1 MGKLFPVFVAPVSPA
16 AQNGTD
22 FYLLPN
28 RAVSKARLVLAECL
42 GIPGK
47 PMPGKGRVLSGL
59 KSRGPGA
66 SAIVFRLCTVV
77 NPFKNMQKPARPP
90 IKQSDLIIH
99 KV

>member
-28 RAVSKARLVLAECL
+28 RGVSKAQLVLAECL

-47 PMPGKGRVLSGL
+47 LMPRKGRVLWGL
-59 KSRGPGA
+59 KSRIPGT
-66 SAIVFRLCTVV
+66 SAIIFRLYTVV
-77 NPFKNMQKPARPP
+77 TPFENMQKPARPP